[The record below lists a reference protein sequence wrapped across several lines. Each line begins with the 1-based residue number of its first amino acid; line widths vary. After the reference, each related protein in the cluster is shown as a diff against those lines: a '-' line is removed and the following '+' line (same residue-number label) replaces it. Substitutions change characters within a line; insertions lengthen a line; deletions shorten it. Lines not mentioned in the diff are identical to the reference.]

1 MFKYKV
7 KFKANKGDKM
17 ISNTELEI
25 VIEIIATKIA
35 IYSRMS
41 DNIIDDKM
49 KELLKERDRV
59 YLGDEETIKK
69 VFLKY
74 GAEIRGDG
82 KIERNSNIG

>member
-1 MFKYKV
+1 
-7 KFKANKGDKM
+7 M
-17 ISNTELEI
+17 INNTELEI
-25 VIEIIATKIA
+25 AIEIIATKIA

-69 VFLKY
+69 VLFKY
-74 GAEIRGDG
+74 GAEIRGVG
-82 KIERNSNIG
+82 KNEKNSNIG